1 MADLKDLNKPDLTS
15 LRSTEVWETVR
26 GHIIRLWTM
35 DYTGMA
41 GLVAGMRRL
50 VSGSN
55 GDIKFVERQADNSEI
70 VLFDSSALARSD
82 GSNLGAKSIKATAL
96 DDGAALSNLG
106 NSAVPK
112 ALNADLA
119 TRAANA
125 DQATSATSASQVDWS
140 GIIGKP
146 TDLNAFS
153 NGPGYL
159 TGSTGVTSV
168 NGQRGSVTVS
178 SFGTGQS
185 WKGISRAR
193 GTNYYNSS
201 SSAITVCFLH
211 TGNQYSGDGSVSVNG
226 VSVASAY
233 LGNATKSYF
242 TVIVPPGA
250 YYNFN
255 GAMAAVAELS

>member
-15 LRSTEVWETVR
+15 LRATEVWETVR
-26 GHIIRLWTM
+26 GHIVRLWTM
-35 DYTGMA
+35 DYTGMT

-55 GDIKFVERQADNSEI
+55 GDIKFVERKADNSEI
-70 VLFDSSALARSD
+70 VLFDSSAFARSD
-82 GSNLGAKSIKATAL
+82 GSNLGIKSIKAAAL
-96 DDGAALSNLG
+96 DDGAALSNIG

-119 TRAANA
+119 TRAAKA
-125 DQATSATSASQVDWS
+125 DQSTSATSAAQVDWN

-185 WKGISRAR
+185 WKNISRSK
-193 GTNYYNSS
+193 NVKYYNSS
-201 SSAITVCFLH
+201 QSAITVCFLIAA
-211 TGNQYSGDGSVSVNG
+211 GYQYTVSGSVAVNG
-226 VSVASAY
+226 VVVASTT
-233 LGNATKSYF
+233 GINSCYF
-242 TVIVPPGA
+242 AVIVPPGA
-250 YYNFN
+250 YYMFD
-255 GAMAAVAELS
+255 GSIAATSELS